1 MENFT
6 GNTCSK
12 FYLFT
17 WILKI
22 SYDKNCGY
30 YYVTS
35 SHATGNA
42 ARDDRAR
49 FWNEK
54 EEKKEKR
61 EKVFITREK
70 NYYARTG
77 SFLSI
82 DEKKFSID
90 DDDAG
95 ATDRYVKYGNEFRR
109 IRSTNSHQLF

>member
-1 MENFT
+1 MF
-6 GNTCSK
+6 K
-12 FYLFT
+12 VLFIY

-54 EEKKEKR
+54 EEKKKRGGEKCSSR
-61 EKVFITREK
+61 EKKITTLEQGHFYPSTKR
-70 NYYARTG
+70 NFRSMTMMQG
-77 SFLSI
+77 RLIGTLNMVMSF
-82 DEKKFSID
+82 
-90 DDDAG
+90 G
-95 ATDRYVKYGNEFRR
+95 A
-109 IRSTNSHQLF
+109 

>member
-1 MENFT
+1 MF
-6 GNTCSK
+6 K
-12 FYLFT
+12 VLFIY

-95 ATDRYVKYGNEFRR
+95 ATDRYVKYGNEFRC

>member
-1 MENFT
+1 MF
-6 GNTCSK
+6 K
-12 FYLFT
+12 VLFIY

-42 ARDDRAR
+42 ARAIAQD
-49 FWNEK
+49 FGM
-54 EEKKEKR
+54 KKKKKKKGG